1 MDDGKKYFR
10 TKPIEFINNIVKSR
24 HEGGLSDYL
33 VSRKLA
39 IDMDAQSFLGGN
51 GSFMFYVI
59 EAELDNTLIGSN
71 KDNALLI
78 A

>member
-1 MDDGKKYFR
+1 
-10 TKPIEFINNIVKSR
+10 
-24 HEGGLSDYL
+24 
-33 VSRKLA
+33 
-39 IDMDAQSFLGGN
+39 MDAQSFLGGN

-78 A
+78 AQAIISYFEEIIK